1 MNAERRHEAG
11 FTLLEAMVALVI
23 VALGMM
29 AVNTQLGHFAA
40 TTIHIEQKTLA
51 SWIAT
56 NRITEL
62 SIQNQWPELGDDE
75 EEIDYAG
82 RTWLVRTEVLET
94 PVDNLRRVDVEV
106 SFLAIGD
113 SGGPLTKDA
122 IRDGTITMGDIY
134 TADPAIATN
143 DLVVLEDPQNL
154 ILPQQVTPLVS
165 EKVDEA
171 AATVIDAIQ
180 AELTSEELRQLNARS
195 VDEQERSD
203 VIAREWLQSK
213 GLID

>member
-1 MNAERRHEAG
+1 MNAERRREAG

-40 TTIHIEQKTLA
+40 TAIHIEQKTLA

-94 PVDNLRRVDVEV
+94 PVDNLRRVDVDV
-106 SFLAIGD
+106 SFAD
-113 SGGPLTKDA
+113 SPDDVVHRVSGIVEPPP
-122 IRDGTITMGDIY
+122 
-134 TADPAIATN
+134 PAGFVPVN
-143 DLVVLEDPQNL
+143 WMP
-154 ILPQQVTPLVS
+154 
-165 EKVDEA
+165 A
-171 AATVIDAIQ
+171 AAGA
-180 AELTSEELRQLNARS
+180 
-195 VDEQERSD
+195 
-203 VIAREWLQSK
+203 
-213 GLID
+213 GG